1 MTEEARKKAFTNQFD
16 CDLCEDITKISA
28 ITARFGKCVASDS
41 ANHQYKVYQPGMP
54 VYGNITFE
62 GVCHPDTFAKIQ
74 SWVKDCYTGKQ
85 QAKGMVLRK
94 NITINLRQH
103 QQEGAIRTF
112 SLMECFPQR
121 FNYVD
126 IAAEGNAGAVIH
138 WQLEV
143 RVHEINMA

>member
-1 MTEEARKKAFTNQFD
+1 MGEESRKKCFTNQFD

-28 ITARFGKCVASDS
+28 ITARFGKCVATDS
-41 ANHQYKVYQPGMP
+41 HDHQYKRWQPGQP

-62 GVCHPDTFAKIQ
+62 GVCHPSTFSKIQ
-74 SWVKDCYTGKQ
+74 GWVKDCYNGKES
-85 QAKGMVLRK
+85 VTRK

-103 QQEGAIRTF
+103 QQDGAIRTF
-112 SLMECFPQR
+112 SLMQAFPQR

-126 IAAEGNAGAVIH
+126 IAAEGNSGAVIH

-143 RVHEINMA
+143 RVDEINMA